1 MTTAPLYCIKGEVG
15 AKHSEGIN
23 QNRPP
28 TKPGAEKRYNIIGIE
43 NQYLTGVE
51 SRYLFTISATLNTI
65 ASSNSRRSRPVS
77 FLIFSRR

>member
-1 MTTAPLYCIKGEVG
+1 MAPLIVRGGGCEALGGDK
-15 AKHSEGIN
+15 KHT
-23 QNRPP
+23 NRPP